1 MSAFAA
7 ACLRFHFER
16 GGISMT
22 EYEKTML
29 VIAIIALAL
38 DLLTFLIK

>member
-1 MSAFAA
+1 MSAFVA
-7 ACLRFHFER
+7 ACFRIHFES
-16 GGISMT
+16 GGMSMT